1 MFSTVRMTATA
12 KGSPDG
18 LSVREFEA
26 GQVYDIPE
34 ALAMVFVNVM
44 QVAERVD
51 ERVEIDNQDAIETP
65 ESAAPVVQ
73 TTAIRKRKRG

>member
-44 QVAERVD
+44 QVAERV
-51 ERVEIDNQDAIETP
+51 EIDDQEAIETP
-65 ESAAPVVQ
+65 EDAAPVVQ
-73 TTAIRKRKRG
+73 TTSVKKRKRG